1 MAENNY
7 LRQVSTVPNF
17 GVDLLLN
24 GKEGIATGTI
34 ATGHKIPAG
43 KVIMGVIYRNVENNL
58 TAGASG
64 TVLAQAGST
73 ALGSAQAV
81 ASIKGTAIAV
91 MLDSPVVVTSSTE
104 EVKLTVGTAGI
115 TDGTLD
121 VVVLYV

>member
-17 GVDLLLN
+17 GVDLLIN
-24 GKEGIATGTI
+24 GKNGIATGTI

-43 KVIMGVIYRNVENNL
+43 KVIIGVIYRNVEDNL

-64 TVLAQAGST
+64 TVLAQMGST
-73 ALGSAQAV
+73 SLGSAQAV
-81 ASIKGTAIAV
+81 ASIKGTALAV

-104 EVKLTVGTAGI
+104 EVKLTVGTAAI
-115 TDGTLD
+115 TAGTLD
-121 VVVLYV
+121 VVILYV

>member
-1 MAENNY
+1 MANNY
-7 LRQVSTVPNF
+7 LRQVNTVPNF
-17 GVDLLLN
+17 GVDLLFN
-24 GKEGIATGTI
+24 GKDGIATSTI

-43 KVIMGVIYRNVENNL
+43 KVILGVIYRNIENDL

-73 ALGSAQAV
+73 AIGSAQSV
-81 ASIKGTAIAV
+81 SGIKGTAIPV
-91 MLDSPVVVTSSTE
+91 ILDSPIVVTSSTE

-121 VVVLYV
+121 VVILYV